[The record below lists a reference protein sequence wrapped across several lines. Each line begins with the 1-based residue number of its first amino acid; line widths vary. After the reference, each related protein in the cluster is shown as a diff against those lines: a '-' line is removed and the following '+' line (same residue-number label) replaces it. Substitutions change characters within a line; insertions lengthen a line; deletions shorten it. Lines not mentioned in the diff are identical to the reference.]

1 MAGAAPQI
9 EWYLARDGQQYGPLS
24 DAEMRKF
31 IELAHL
37 RPTDLVWRQG
47 FAEWRPAA
55 AIFPVRPAP
64 PISPT
69 RPPPGTEPRRSPDA
83 RPLDARQVTGQPKA
97 QAGPGA
103 GNGRNAL
110 PDRSAAALNGN
121 RDAPPKTALA
131 QRPGAPLDDE
141 AEDDARTVRIGR
153 PPRGRKRLMAT
164 LLALLALSGAGWL
177 GLQYRDRLGALANI
191 AASFQSQ
198 ESEALQVAPFQTSG
212 NSQESLD
219 GALQKAALWKIIKA
233 EFPEW
238 YDERLREILKIKT
251 EQRGDA
257 ALTKYM
263 AEAVVTLR
271 RRHANLALSA
281 SPGSLRQVA
290 ASFLDNLRH
299 LSSYSVEACYGF
311 ISQGEISQA
320 VLPLLAQPQHFAP
333 MQKQVTAVFE
343 AVAEGRKAPQTHSR
357 PNKADYDTL
366 AQALTSRGWAQAD
379 LELFSDPRA
388 LARAKPEQV
397 CKMVQDWFAAQL
409 AIPEPEAQLRL
420 LVESLRP
427 VVAG

>member
-24 DAEMRKF
+24 EAEMRKF

-55 AIFPVRPAP
+55 AIFPLRPAP
-64 PISPT
+64 PVAPA
-69 RPPPGTEPRRSPDA
+69 RPPPGTEPRRAPE
-83 RPLDARQVTGQPKA
+83 ARQTTGQPKTQGA
-97 QAGPGA
+97 PAAG
-103 GNGRNAL
+103 RSAL
-110 PDRSAAALNGN
+110 PDRGAAGSAAN
-121 RDAPPKTALA
+121 REAPAKTALMPG
-131 QRPGAPLDDE
+131 PGAPLDED
-141 AEDDARTVRIGR
+141 AEDDSRTVRVGR
-153 PPRGRKRLMAT
+153 APGGRKRLMAT
-164 LLALLALSGAGWL
+164 LLVLLALSGAGWV
-177 GLQYRDRLGALANI
+177 GLQYRDRLGALTNI
-191 AASFQSQ
+191 ATSFQTQ
-198 ESEALQVAPFQTSG
+198 DSEPLKAPFQTSA

-238 YDERLREILKIKT
+238 YEERLREMLKIKT

-263 AEAVVTLR
+263 AESVVILR

-281 SPGSLRQVA
+281 SPGSLKQVA
-290 ASFLDNLRH
+290 TSFLDNLRH

-311 ISQGEISQA
+311 ISQGEVSQA
-320 VLPLLAQPQHFAP
+320 VLPLLVQPQHFAP

-343 AVAEGRKAPQTHSR
+343 AVAEGRKSPQTHSR

-409 AIPEPEAQLRL
+409 SIPEPDAQLRL